1 MGQILQKSDWLDE
14 ECGDMAIE
22 GLRTLV
28 IGRKK
33 LSEAELAAFE
43 EK

>member
-1 MGQILQKSDWLDE
+1 MSNIVQSNDWLDE
-14 ECGDMAIE
+14 ECENMARE

-33 LSEAELAAFE
+33 LSEGKHVRNEC
-43 EK
+43 